1 MNEKIKIGMIVGG
14 IWGFMCGILL
24 VSSHLGGIP
33 DKSNSSGLINLIFL
47 PYYIS
52 ANIEFSISGI
62 LSKLDPIT
70 FIIILLGMST
80 LIGTII
86 GGLASAIILDT
97 GKK

>member
-1 MNEKIKIGMIVGG
+1 MNKVIKIGMIVGG
-14 IWGFMCGILL
+14 VWGFICGILL
-24 VSSHLGGIP
+24 VLSHLGGIP
-33 DKSNSSGLINLIFL
+33 DTRNSSVLINLIFI

-80 LIGTII
+80 LIGIII
-86 GGLASAIILDT
+86 GGFLSMIIKDKT
-97 GKK
+97 W